1 MVETATTT
9 PTLSLPAERFYRTA
23 LWFLVLTAVMTLVG
37 TGKLDLL
44 TSATA
49 PLLVLYKGYRWWRG
63 YAPELKQRIA
73 TRLVVGY
80 LLLFPVDLLFVSRML
95 ATDTGNL
102 TLFAAMLAS
111 VHFLLFVTIVRLY
124 SLATDRDAL
133 FLAMLAFTCV
143 LASAVFTVDTS
154 FLAFFLIF
162 LLFAIAVFVGLEL
175 RRGATGA
182 LFAPVDTDQR
192 KERRFNRALSLA
204 ALAVAL
210 GAILSGTVLFFLF
223 PRFSAG
229 YFAHASNQ
237 LSLMSGFTDEVELG
251 AIGVIKK
258 NTSVVMRV
266 QTGAP
271 VKYPLL
277 RWRGIALSHFDGR
290 RWSTKEAGRQIYQ
303 PDADGWITLEENR
316 KSRQRPGERVE
327 FVILLEP
334 ITSDALFAPAR
345 LVRVRGNFAGDAAT
359 YADSVHRSSLGMD
372 STGSIFLNPVKNSG
386 QIRYQGVSILP
397 IVRPEEA
404 NNAGSDYPEEVSS
417 AYLQPPPNLDPRIPD
432 FARRIT
438 ASARSPYA
446 KALAMENYLRG
457 NFSYS
462 LNMTQNAG
470 ADPLAQFLF
479 KSKAG
484 HCEYFASAMAVMLRT
499 LGIPSREVNGFLP
512 GEYNEVAGDYIV
524 RASDAHSWVEAYF
537 PGTGWVTFDPTP
549 PSNDATT
556 GLLSRLGLYV
566 DWFQLTWN
574 EWVINYDFARQT
586 TLARNVGQIS
596 TDWKEA
602 WRRKIQRAQDRL
614 MSGLTLWQARHPSLR
629 LVMPVLLVAALLVL
643 RMQWLH
649 RLMSGLAFRLRAG
662 RAAEVRANPQMA
674 SRLYSELLRI
684 LERRGFRRREGETPR
699 EFAASLLMQPALGP
713 VVTEFTD
720 LYAEARFGGAPCDT
734 FRLRGLLEQVR
745 SVPRPR

>member
-1 MVETATTT
+1 MPETAT
-9 PTLSLPAERFYRTA
+9 LPADRFYRTA

-37 TGKLDLL
+37 TGKLDLV
-44 TSATA
+44 TGVAA
-49 PLLVLYKGYRWWRG
+49 PVLVLYKGYRWWRE
-63 YAPELKQRIA
+63 YPPELPQKFA

-80 LLLFPVDLLFVSRML
+80 LFLFPIDLLFVSRML
-95 ATDTGNL
+95 AADTGNL

-111 VHFLLFVTIVRLY
+111 VHFLLFVTIIRLY

-162 LLFAIAVFVGLEL
+162 LLFAVAVFVGLEL
-175 RRGATGA
+175 RRGASGT
-182 LFAPVDTDQR
+182 LFTPIDTDPR
-192 KERRFNRALSLA
+192 RERRFNRALSLA
-204 ALAVAL
+204 ALTVAI
-210 GAILSGTVLFFLF
+210 GAMVCGSVLFFIF

-229 YFAHASNQ
+229 YFAHASGQ
-237 LSLMSGFTDEVELG
+237 LNLMSGFTDDVELG
-251 AIGVIKK
+251 AIGEIKR

-271 VKYPLL
+271 IKYAML

-290 RWSTKEAGRQIYQ
+290 RWSTKEKGRQMYQ
-303 PDADGWITLEENR
+303 PDADGWIILDDR
-316 KSRQRPGERVE
+316 RGRGGRSGERVE

-334 ITSDALFAPAR
+334 IASDALFAPAR
-345 LVRVRGNFAGDAAT
+345 LIRVRGNFSGDANT
-359 YADSVHRSSLGMD
+359 YADSVRRSYLAKD
-372 STGSIFLNPVKNSG
+372 STESIFLNPIKNTG
-386 QIRYQGVSILP
+386 QIRYQGVSMLP
-397 IVRPEEA
+397 MVHSDEA
-404 NNAGSDYPEEVSS
+404 NNAGTDYPGEISD
-417 AYLQPPPNLDPRIPD
+417 AYLQLPSNLDPRIPD

-438 ASARSPYA
+438 ASARNPYA
-446 KALAMENYLRG
+446 KSLAMENYLRS

-484 HCEYFASAMAVMLRT
+484 HCEYFASSMAVMLRT

-512 GEYNEVAGDYIV
+512 GEYNNVAGDYIV

-549 PSNDATT
+549 PSNDGPT
-556 GLLSRLGLYV
+556 GLLSRLALYV

-586 TLARNVGQIS
+586 TLARNVGQLS

-602 WRRKIQRAQDRL
+602 WRRKLQRAQDRL
-614 MSGLTLWQARHPSLR
+614 MGWLTLWQVQHPSLR
-629 LVMPVLLVAALLVL
+629 FVVPILLVAGLLVL
-643 RMQWLH
+643 RMHWL
-649 RLMSGLAFRLRAG
+649 RVFLNSIGFSFRTGALEG
-662 RAAEVRANPQMA
+662 RANPQMA
-674 SRLYSELLRI
+674 SRLYRELLRI
-684 LERRGFRRREGETPR
+684 LEKRGFRRREGETPK
-699 EFAASLLMQPALGP
+699 EFAASLIMQPALGP
-713 VVTEFTD
+713 AVTEFTD
-720 LYAEARFGGAPCDT
+720 LYAEARFGGTACDT
-734 FRLRGLLEQVR
+734 FRLRALLEQVR
-745 SVPRPR
+745 RTPRSR